1 MSMEGGFGCSGH
13 RLWRPGAGRQ
23 RGFGQAV
30 RRSSGH
36 LPPNNVVLR
45 RRPRRRS
52 RTVQRRVSDAF
63 CGLET
68 GRLKG
73 IWQAV
78 RQSADIFIWIV
89 LLKKSTVFF
98 CPGMTGKLAGGLHT
112 GDGCGIMTAKSSN
125 GILNT

>member
-13 RLWRPGAGRQ
+13 RLWQPGAGRQ

-78 RQSADIFIWIV
+78 RQSSGYLYLDSAAQE
-89 LLKKSTVFF
+89 KH
-98 CPGMTGKLAGGLHT
+98 GLFLSRYDWKARRGIAYRRWMRHN
-112 GDGCGIMTAKSSN
+112 DGEKQ
-125 GILNT
+125 